1 MNERIKLEQ
10 ERRKR
15 RRELVVALGA
25 ALLIGAIFYVESRVA
40 RSAEDIPFAGHLLL
54 FGLLT
59 IVTLLVILVIFFLIR
74 NLFKLIFER
83 RRRVFGSHLKTRLT
97 LAFVALTLVPTIVLF
112 IASAGVLHTTIES
125 WFTTRVEDS
134 LQSSLVVAQ
143 AYYKGASENVL
154 NAATRLAAM
163 ISAESL
169 LNSSDTNSLKEAM
182 SSWRRTE
189 DGLSSLHIYLQDGSP
204 LVISKDPALKD
215 VTIPSPLSSFLK
227 IGLRGEKTAE
237 ILPLDEAGDL
247 IRAIV
252 PIKTQNNDMVQAAL
266 VADHYIPTSLA
277 GRLISIS
284 SAFGEYQEA
293 KRMKGPVKVM
303 YTLILL
309 MVALLA
315 IFIGFWFGVTMARDI
330 TDPILGLAEGT
341 EKIAAGNLDVYIE
354 PTADDELGVLVR
366 SFNKMTGDLRK
377 ARDELEKANQDLDS
391 RRKYMETVLRNIA
404 AGVLAIDSERHIT
417 AINESAKKLLG
428 ITIDTYLHKPMD
440 QILPTTSTT
449 AISEILEEL
458 PESGSE
464 GIERQ
469 MTLSFPDRS
478 LSLICFAN
486 SLKDEEGRD
495 LGVVLVL
502 EDMTYLVKAQ
512 RMAAW
517 REVARRIAHEI
528 KNPLTP
534 IQLNAQRIQRKY
546 RNMVGEDTQVLDQC
560 TRGII
565 DQVEQ
570 LKNMVNEF
578 SLFARM
584 PTAKL
589 APNDLNATVRE
600 VFDLYAQG
608 NNRITFTFVQDDSLP
623 VFDIDREQMKRVVVN
638 LLDNSVAAID
648 GRGEIQA
655 RTSYDPKAR
664 IVTLEIVDTG
674 LGIQPQDRARLLE
687 PYFSTKPGG
696 TGLGLTIVSTIVA
709 DHNGYIRIK
718 DNPGSGAA
726 FVIELPLSKQ

>member
-1 MNERIKLEQ
+1 VNEHIKLEY
-10 ERRKR
+10 ERKKR

-25 ALLIGAIFYVESRVA
+25 ALLIGAIFLVESRVA

-83 RRRVFGSHLKTRLT
+83 RRRAFGSHLKTRLT

-134 LQSSLVVAQ
+134 LQSALVVAQ

-154 NAATRLAAM
+154 NTATRLAAT

-182 SSWRRTE
+182 STWRTE

-204 LVISKDPALKD
+204 LAISKDQALKD

-227 IGLRGEKTAE
+227 IGLRGEKTSE

-252 PIKTQNNDMVQAAL
+252 PIKTHNSDTVQAAL

-277 GRLISIS
+277 GRLFSIS

-293 KRMKGPVKVM
+293 KRMKGPVKLI
-303 YTLILL
+303 YILILL
-309 MVALLA
+309 IVALLA

-377 ARDELEKANQDLDS
+377 ARDELEKVNLDLDS

-404 AGVLAIDSERHIT
+404 AGVLALDSERNVT

-428 ITIDTYLHKPMD
+428 ITIDIYLHRPMG
-440 QILPTTSTT
+440 QILPTTSAT

-469 MTLSFPDRS
+469 MTLSLPDRS

-486 SLKDEEGRD
+486 SLKDEEGGD
-495 LGVVLVL
+495 LGVVLVF

-546 RNMVGEDTQVLDQC
+546 RGMVGEDTQVLDQC

-584 PTAKL
+584 PAAKL

-608 NNRITFTFVQDDSLP
+608 NNKINFTFVQDDSLP
-623 VFDIDREQMKRVVVN
+623 VLDIDRQQMKRVVVN
-638 LLDNSVAAID
+638 LLENSISAIG
-648 GRGEIQA
+648 GRGEIHA
-655 RTSYDPKAR
+655 RTSYDSKAR
-664 IVTLEIVDTG
+664 IVTLEIRDTG
-674 LGIQPQDRARLLE
+674 TGIQPQDRARLFE

-696 TGLGLTIVSTIVA
+696 TGLGLTIVSTIIA